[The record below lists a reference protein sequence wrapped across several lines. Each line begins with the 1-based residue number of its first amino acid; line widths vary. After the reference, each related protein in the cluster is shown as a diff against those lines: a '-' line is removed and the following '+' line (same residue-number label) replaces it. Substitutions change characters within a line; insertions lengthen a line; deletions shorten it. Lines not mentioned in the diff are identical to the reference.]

1 MVPRRLPTFVSP
13 SISLSIIVYSTVRLR
28 FPVDN
33 LLK

>member
-1 MVPRRLPTFVSP
+1 
-13 SISLSIIVYSTVRLR
+13 VYSTVRLR